1 MFVFFISSMESFV
14 NMRLERVMGT
24 YPNTIELSHHPDL
37 TLEFIK
43 KYPQRAWAF
52 HEFHTH
58 PNFTFEWVGEFPNKY
73 WDWNRLS
80 VKATIQD
87 LLNWPHLGFN
97 WGVVTDCTDY
107 RDIMAHPELPWEFNM
122 YSLKEIREEHIPFLE
137 MFQDRIPDW
146 KWQRFVK
153 CTNWTTF
160 KNSMHLPWFW
170 FASDI
175 NIKPEEFKSED
186 VPVIRDLEVM
196 FNWIKLTMSV
206 PIEIINANP
215 GLPWVREFLQW
226 NKTTWKIPVQRVED
240 CIRMWTAANTIKRY
254 WREAI
259 SNPGYLVCRKRIQRE
274 FKELVTE
281 ESTMSTAEDSKTDVV
296 SFFKLRSDAIIPS
309 KATPGAIGLDLY
321 SVEPYIVL
329 PGQRVV
335 VSTGLRV
342 QLPEGVYGRIAPRSG
357 LAVKHGLDVGAGVV
371 DPDYTGELRVV
382 LFNHDSHNPFIVR
395 PGYRIAQL
403 ILERALTQFE
413 VSSFECDVDV

>member
-1 MFVFFISSMESFV
+1 M
-14 NMRLERVMGT
+14 NTRLERVMGSD
-24 YPNTIELSHHPDL
+24 PNIIELSHHPDL
-37 TLEFIK
+37 TLEVLK
-43 KYPQRAWAF
+43 KHPQKAWAF

-58 PNFTFEWVGEFPNKY
+58 PNFTFEWVAEFPNKY

-80 VKATIQD
+80 VKAGIQD
-87 LLNWPHLGFN
+87 LLKWPELGFN
-97 WGVVTDCTDY
+97 WSIVTDRIHY
-107 RDIMAHPELPWEFNM
+107 RDIMEHPDLPWEFNM
-122 YSLKEIREEHIPFLE
+122 YSIKNIREEHIPFFE
-137 MFQDRIPDW
+137 MFQDRIPEW
-146 KWQRFVK
+146 KWPRFVK
-153 CTNWTTF
+153 CTNWNTF
-160 KNSMHLPWFW
+160 KKSMHLPWFW
-170 FASDI
+170 FASDVNI
-175 NIKPEEFKSED
+175 NPDEFEPDD
-186 VPVIRDLEVM
+186 VPIIRDLGVM
-196 FNWIKLTMSV
+196 FNWIKLTMYV
-206 PIEIINANP
+206 PIDIINANP
-215 GLPWVREFLQW
+215 DLPWVREFLQW
-226 NKTTWKIPVQRVED
+226 NKTTWKVPSQRIED

-254 WREAI
+254 WKEAN
-259 SNPGYLVCRKRIQRE
+259 SNPGYVVCRKRLQRE

-281 ESTMSTAEDSKTDVV
+281 KSTMSATEAVSTTESTTESVSKTNVV

-371 DPDYTGELRVV
+371 DPDYMGELRVV

-403 ILERALTQFE
+403 ILERALTQFD
-413 VSSFECDVDV
+413 VTSFECDVDV